1 MLEITTI
8 AESIVEEDV
17 VAHKHA
23 MLPSI
28 RALICFL
35 LFLTTSMAYS
45 QRGNL
50 AISIVAM
57 VNSTASKVRDTFEL
71 VYKCL

>member
-1 MLEITTI
+1 MKSPVI
-8 AESIVEEDV
+8 ESIVEEDV
-17 VAHKHA
+17 LAHKHP

-35 LFLTTSMAYS
+35 LFLTTSVAYS

-50 AISIVAM
+50 AVSIVAM
-57 VNSTASKVRDTFEL
+57 VNSTALQVREAF
-71 VYKCL
+71 